1 VGVTRTV
8 KVRRFVKTRPRRAGG
23 AHAGLGVAQRV
34 AGLNFGLTLRQHR
47 VAASSKITE
56 VTPLYPQK

>member
-1 VGVTRTV
+1 M
-8 KVRRFVKTRPRRAGG
+8 RPAGRV
-23 AHAGLGVAQRV
+23 HAGLDAAQRV
-34 AGLNFGLTLRQHR
+34 VGLNFGLTLRQHR